1 MKTFAVLG
9 ATVLIASSA
18 SAQTQPPNDSR
29 WTGFSVVRTLTAA
42 GNTQYKIY
50 GNWNVS
56 NIVMLNCLD
65 HGVNNTGQPP
75 QSSMMMMKARHQ
87 DAGEDP
93 DGNPLAS
100 WSAAVNLLGATA
112 RDNDSWAT
120 ASGSGTSGGSETAL
134 DPSFQYPAGS
144 TDRSFIPLAAG
155 WYDSTPGTNN
165 MVLAG
170 NQGGHDGQNAVGG
183 FQMLL
188 LQIVRTGDDS
198 IATNGMELARFHLRT
213 GFKVFGTTTALFGIG
228 SYSIGVPAPGAL
240 ALLGLA
246 GAFGRRR
253 R

>member
-18 SAQTQPPNDSR
+18 SAQSAAQWS
-29 WTGFSVVRTLTAA
+29 GFSVVRSITAA

-50 GNWNVS
+50 GNWNAS
-56 NIVMLNCLD
+56 NIVMLNALD
-65 HGVNNTGQPP
+65 FGVNNAGQPA
-75 QSSMMMMKARHQ
+75 QFGTMNARHQ
-87 DAGEDP
+87 DAGEDE
-93 DGNPLAS
+93 DGNPLGS
-100 WSAAVNLLGATA
+100 WSANVNLLGTTA
-112 RDNDSWAT
+112 RDNDSWVT
-120 ASGSGTSGGSETAL
+120 VSGSGTSGGNDTAL
-134 DPSFQYPAGS
+134 DPSFSYPAGS

-155 WYDSTPGTNN
+155 WYDATPGTANP
-165 MVLAG
+165 VLAG
-170 NQGGHDGQNAVGG
+170 TQGGHNGQNATGG

-188 LQIVRTGDDS
+188 MQIVREGDDE
-198 IATNGMELARFHLRT
+198 TNGMGRARFHLRT
-213 GFKVFGTTTALFGIG
+213 GFKVANTTQALFGFG

>member
-18 SAQTQPPNDSR
+18 SAQSAAQWS
-29 WTGFSVVRTLTAA
+29 GFSVVRTVTAA

-56 NIVMLNCLD
+56 NITFLNALD
-65 HGVNNTGQPP
+65 HGVNNTGQPA
-75 QSSMMMMKARHQ
+75 QFGTMNARHQ
-87 DAGEDP
+87 DNGVDENEDP
-93 DGNPLAS
+93 LGTWNPGLNGA
-100 WSAAVNLLGATA
+100 ATA
-112 RDNDSWAT
+112 RENDSWVT
-120 ASGSGTSGGSETAL
+120 ASGFSTVAANDTAL
-134 DPSFQYPAGS
+134 DPSFVFPPGS

-155 WYDSTPGTNN
+155 WYDSTPGTANP
-165 MVLAG
+165 VLAG
-170 NQGGHDGQNAVGG
+170 ALGGHAGQNAVGG

-188 LQIVRTGDDS
+188 LQIVRTGDD
-198 IATNGMELARFHLRT
+198 ATNGLGQARFHLRT
-213 GFKVFGTTTALFGIG
+213 GFKIANTTQALFGYG
-228 SYSIGVPAPGAL
+228 SYLIGVPAPGAL

>member
-18 SAQTQPPNDSR
+18 SAQSAAQWS
-29 WTGFSVVRTLTAA
+29 GFSVVRTVTAA

-56 NIVMLNCLD
+56 NITMLNALD
-65 HGVNNTGQPP
+65 HGVNNTGQPA
-75 QSSMMMMKARHQ
+75 QFGTMNARHQ

-100 WSAAVNLLGATA
+100 WSAGVNLLGTA
-112 RDNDSWAT
+112 ARNNDSWVT
-120 ASGSGTSGGSETAL
+120 VSGSGTSGGHDTAL
-134 DPSFQYPAGS
+134 DPSFTYPAGS
-144 TDRSFIPLAAG
+144 TDRSFIPNAAG
-155 WYDSTPGTNN
+155 WYDASPGTANP
-165 MVLAG
+165 VLAG
-170 NQGGHDGQNAVGG
+170 TQGGHAGQDAVGG

-188 LQIVRTGDDS
+188 LQIVREGDD
-198 IATNGMELARFHLRT
+198 ATNGLGQARFHLRT
-213 GFKVFGTTTALFGIG
+213 GFKLANTTQALFGYG
-228 SYSIGVPAPGAL
+228 SYLIGVPAPGAL